1 MQSPLTLVISHI
13 NMAGQIYNNNDLLWQ
28 DASLIEPLSRSW
40 NMPRYWNL
48 PASSLKQGENIL
60 WVRVIAVHSQNS
72 GIGQLLLGTAN
83 EVMPKYHTFWQ
94 QKRVLMF
101 FNLVFSLT
109 LGLVAFL
116 VWVFHRKDSVFG
128 WFSLTSFAWVMVMS
142 NVIML
147 NPPFG
152 LTTLQIARISSFCFF
167 IYSVLSCFYAWRLAR
182 QHFPRLEKAL
192 FILSF
197 FVFIA
202 AIFIPNNLLT
212 AFITSSFF
220 ASLFILLINFI
231 SYPFIAYRAKLLE
244 PYLLSFVFIVFI
256 IVSVHD
262 TLVIM
267 RTIQDVSWM
276 PYTAPLSTL
285 FIAIIL
291 AMRLATNIRRIERFN
306 KTLEEKVTEAKNEL
320 GIYLNTQHKLE
331 LENARLQERINLA
344 HDLHD
349 SLGGSLVRSI
359 AIVDQSNQN
368 LTNPQ
373 FLSMLK
379 LLRSDLRQII
389 DSGSSSGVNTPDTP
403 IIWAAAIR
411 YRFEQIF
418 DELDIES
425 TWHFP
430 EIWQN
435 KPSHFE
441 CLTYLRVIEEALTNI
456 LKHSRASHVCVS
468 MYYPN
473 AETLLIEIE
482 DNGIGFDVETTLCSN
497 MSVGLRSMKVRL
509 EKIQAKLS
517 IQSKVG
523 KSSVKIVKVYAR
535 D

>member
-1 MQSPLTLVISHI
+1 
-13 NMAGQIYNNNDLLWQ
+13 MAGQIYSNNDLLWQ
-28 DASLIEPLSRSW
+28 DSSLVEPLSRSW

-60 WVRVIAVHSQNS
+60 WIRVVAVHSQNS

-83 EVMPKYHTFWQ
+83 EVMPKYYTFWQ
-94 QKRVLMF
+94 QQRVLMF

-116 VWVFHRKDSVFG
+116 VWLFHRKDSVFG
-128 WFSLTSFAWVMVMS
+128 WFSLASLAWVMVMS
-142 NVIML
+142 NVTML
-147 NPPFG
+147 NPPLG
-152 LTTLQIARISSFCFF
+152 LTTLQLARISSFCFF
-167 IYSVLSCFYAWRLAR
+167 IYSVLSCFYAWRLA
-182 QHFPRLEKAL
+182 QQCFPRLEKAL

-197 FVFIA
+197 LVLIA
-202 AIFIPNNLLT
+202 TILIPNTQLT
-212 AFITSSFF
+212 FLISWLFF
-220 ASLFILLINFI
+220 VSIFILLINFF
-231 SYPFIAYRAKLLE
+231 SYPFIAYRVKRIE
-244 PYLLSFVFIVFI
+244 PYLLSIVFI
-256 IVSVHD
+256 IFIIVSIHD
-262 TLVIM
+262 TFVIM
-267 RTIQDVSWM
+267 GTIRDTSWM

-285 FIAIIL
+285 FIAMIL
-291 AMRLATNIRRIERFN
+291 AMRLAKNIRQIEYFN
-306 KTLEEKVTEAKNEL
+306 KTLGEKVTQATNEL
-320 GIYLNTQHKLE
+320 AISLNTQHKLE
-331 LENARLQERINLA
+331 LENTKLQERINLA

-389 DSGSSSGVNTPDTP
+389 DSGSSSCENTPDTP

-430 EIWQN
+430 DTWQN

-441 CLTYLRVIEEALTNI
+441 CLTFLRVIEEALTNI
-456 LKHSRASHVCVS
+456 LKHSQADDVRVIMS
-468 MYYPN
+468 YPDTQTI
-473 AETLLIEIE
+473 AIEIV
-482 DNGIGFDVETTLCSN
+482 DNGIGFDVETTLSSN
-497 MSVGLRSMKVRL
+497 MSIGLRSMKIRL

-523 KSSVKIVKVYAR
+523 KSSVKIVKIYAR